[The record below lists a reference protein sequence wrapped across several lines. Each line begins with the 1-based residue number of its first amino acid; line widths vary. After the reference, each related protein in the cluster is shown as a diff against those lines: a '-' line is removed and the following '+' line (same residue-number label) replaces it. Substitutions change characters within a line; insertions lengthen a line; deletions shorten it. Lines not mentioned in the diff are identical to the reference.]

1 MLIDVFK
8 VISIAYLKRSFTAF
22 WALDG
27 FGPTRSSSKQVH
39 GFSCCKK
46 EALLLDTA
54 VADHHDVRICG
65 LFFKLRNIFAT
76 SGQLNNPRLC
86 ECNSFGQV
94 PVPFPS
100 GKLNNKFWNLKY
112 RSGLD
117 DPIFCVLL
125 PTWAIWFKTCLIM

>member
-8 VISIAYLKRSFTAF
+8 VISIAYLKRSFTVF

-76 SGQLNNPRLC
+76 SGQLNSPFLC
-86 ECNSFGQV
+86 SDFSVTHLDKSQYVSLQENSITN
-94 PVPFPS
+94 S
-100 GKLNNKFWNLKY
+100 G
-112 RSGLD
+112 
-117 DPIFCVLL
+117 I
-125 PTWAIWFKTCLIM
+125 